1 MMMSKTVALCVVL
14 LLGVGAHALGG
25 ESKAQAVQ
33 GLATVGQGVAQI
45 GQAAAQGLQKKG
57 EKFVDTAG
65 NVYSVLTD
73 ATGAL
78 TNLVM
83 DKTGMI
89 IDITQ
94 QTGKFLLDSALEYP
108 EEIRKSAGE
117 TLQGVRE
124 TISESRQTISDLGRA
139 AWQARPDLPPV
150 KEILHPK
157 AWGQALSNTG
167 KGLSDFTETVYDQ
180 FDTYYE
186 GISAKYCEEGG
197 YTPPEHKP
205 ALLKMPGF
213 FIKVGL
219 GDCAVG
225 KHEHKGPF
233 ELNCTK
239 PFLSYGHT
247 EGELTAK
254 HISAPEFTSK
264 ECKITKEHG
273 EEDELVLFT
282 FDGKNN
288 IDIKSI
294 ASNVQEQLANAFT
307 SFSNMGSS
315 LQQQVGDFLG
325 SLPNPK
331 DFEAKG
337 LDGLLDTMHKMD
349 EA

>member
-1 MMMSKTVALCVVL
+1 MCA
-14 LLGVGAHALGG
+14 GG

-33 GLATVGQGVAQI
+33 GLTTVGQGVAQV

-65 NVYSVLTD
+65 NIYSVLTD

-94 QTGKFLLDSALEYP
+94 QAGKFLFDSALEYP
-108 EEIRKSAGE
+108 REITKSTGE
-117 TLQGVRE
+117 TLQGLRE
-124 TISESRQTISDLGRA
+124 TVSESRQTISELGRA

-167 KGLSDFTETVYDQ
+167 KGFSDFTDVVYDQ

-186 GISAKYCEEGG
+186 GISAKYCDEGG
-197 YTPPEHKP
+197 YTPPEHRP
-205 ALLKMPGF
+205 GFLKMPGF
-213 FIKVGL
+213 FVKVGL

-233 ELNCTK
+233 ELSCTK

-247 EGELTAK
+247 KGKLTAK
-254 HISAPEFTSK
+254 HISAPSFKSK

-273 EEDELVLFT
+273 EGDELVLFT

-288 IDIKSI
+288 MDIKSI
-294 ASNVQEQLANAFT
+294 ASSVQEQLTNAFT
-307 SFSNMGSS
+307 SFSAMGSS
-315 LQQQVGDFLG
+315 LQEQVGDFLG
-325 SLPNPK
+325 SLPDPK
-331 DFEAKG
+331 EFEGKG
-337 LDGLLDTMHKMD
+337 LDGLLNAMHTVD